1 MNERLKTHSKTQK
14 KSADLVSNKLR
25 IGVFQRYQMKCKSV
39 SKKSPRYKQHETCCN
54 AGTLAMCKMPALVLW
69 NPALPLVLAIFPFIF
84 LLIPSVQ
91 QRVVIPS

>member
-1 MNERLKTHSKTQK
+1 MKLSSGCSNESRNPGGQ
-14 KSADLVSNKLR
+14 
-25 IGVFQRYQMKCKSV
+25 
-39 SKKSPRYKQHETCCN
+39 QHETCCN